1 MVVIALITYPLRM
14 MMTLFPLTRAPALPR
29 ALISAS
35 QHRFG
40 KEEQLK
46 DPSVWTAFSHKN
58 RRDPQYWTLL
68 H

>member
-1 MVVIALITYPLRM
+1 M
-14 MMTLFPLTRAPALPR
+14 MMTLFPLTRAAVLPK

-46 DPSVWTAFSHKN
+46 DPTTSEPAETGPRHEPHVSHGDALDKGSWLA
-58 RRDPQYWTLL
+58 DAL
-68 H
+68 